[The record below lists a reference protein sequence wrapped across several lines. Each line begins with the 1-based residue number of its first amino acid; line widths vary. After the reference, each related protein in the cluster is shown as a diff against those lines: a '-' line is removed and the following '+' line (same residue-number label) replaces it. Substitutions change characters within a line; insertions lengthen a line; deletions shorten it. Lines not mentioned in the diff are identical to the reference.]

1 MKNTMLSFLRFQGV
15 AGKKRIFF
23 LLVMALLLMSGALLF
38 NAPEQTQVIN
48 VNFPSGAVL
57 KAEVADTPEK
67 LLFGL
72 AFRNVLPPDEGMVY
86 IFEESGPHRVWTKEF
101 QFPVDVIWVDESKI
115 VVHVVENAP
124 PCMESQCTWY
134 GPPPQKARY
143 IIEANAG
150 FVKQADV
157 TLGAQLKFTLFVS

>member
-1 MKNTMLSFLRFQGV
+1 MMLSFLQAKNVGD
-15 AGKKRIFF
+15 KKRIFF
-23 LLVMALLLMSGALLF
+23 LLVMALLLISGALLF
-38 NAPEQTQVIN
+38 NAPEQTQVIKI
-48 VNFPSGAVL
+48 NFPGGAVI

-101 QFPVDVIWVDESKI
+101 QFPVDVIWVDESKK
-115 VVHVVENAP
+115 VVHVIEKAS
-124 PCMESQCTWY
+124 PCTESQCPWY
-134 GPPPQKARY
+134 GPPPRDARY

-150 FVKQADV
+150 FVEQAEV
-157 TLGAQLKFTLFVS
+157 ELGVQLKFTLVTS

>member
-1 MKNTMLSFLRFQGV
+1 MLSFLRFNGV
-15 AGKKRIFF
+15 SGKKRIFF

-38 NAPEQTQVIN
+38 NAPEQTQVIS

-101 QFPVDVIWVDESKI
+101 QFPVDVIWVDESKV
-115 VVHVVENAP
+115 VVHVVEKVP
-124 PCMESQCTWY
+124 PCLESKCTWY
-134 GPPPQKARY
+134 GPPPQDARY

-150 FVKQADV
+150 FVERANV
-157 TLGAQLKFTLFVS
+157 TIGVKLKFTLFVS